1 MAVKYDDIERLKEIV
16 APIARQYGVER
27 IYLFGSYAR
36 REMSEQSDIDLR
48 IDKGN
53 LRGLFALGGLHED
66 LQDALGVRVDL
77 VTTGSLDD
85 TFIRQIKNDEVL
97 LYDRQ
102 A

>member
-1 MAVKYDDIERLKEIV
+1 MAIKYDDIEKLKEIV
-16 APIARQYGVER
+16 APIARQYGIER

-36 REMSEQSDIDLR
+36 REMNEQSDIDLR
-48 IDKGN
+48 IDKGS

-85 TFIRQIKNDEVL
+85 KFIRQIKNDEVL